1 MNQLIREIFHLFD
14 DPDLKRENE
23 RMKTFFDRKTIES
36 RCEEFFALYGVTRGR
51 IHDMCQAKVTHTRA
65 VAANCLEIAE
75 NLGLNEYDCDL
86 AWIIGELHDF
96 SRFGQAVVTKT
107 YRDSD
112 LFNHAKLGARILF
125 VHRMVEDI
133 IPNFDRLSAE
143 DQRVLEKAVYH
154 HSDYRLPDNL
164 TERERM
170 FCKII
175 READQLDIFR
185 TIVESGWETI
195 YGCSREEILA
205 SEISDGIAEAF
216 FRHQLADYAKRVK
229 PADFHLAHIALCFG
243 LESKAARKRALEQG
257 YLQQMMELTFS
268 RPEVQEKYIRLKAEA
283 ENFLTEE

>member
-1 MNQLIREIFHLFD
+1 
-14 DPDLKRENE
+14 
-23 RMKTFFDRKTIES
+23 MKTIFDRKEIES
-36 RCEEFFALYGVTRGR
+36 RCEEFFSLYDVTHGR
-51 IHDMCQAKVTHTRA
+51 IYDMCQAKVIHTRA

-75 NLGLNEYDCDL
+75 NLGMDEYNRDL

-96 SRFGQAVVTKT
+96 SRFGQAVVTKN

-112 LFNHAKLGARILF
+112 LFNHARLGARILF
-125 VHRMVEDI
+125 VHRMAEDI
-133 IPNFDRLSAE
+133 IPNFDRISAE

-154 HSDYRLPDNL
+154 HSDYRLPDTL
-164 TERERM
+164 TEREKT

-195 YGCSREEILA
+195 YGCGREEILA
-205 SEISDGIAEAF
+205 SEISDAIAEAF
-216 FRHQLADYAKRVK
+216 FRRQLADYAKRST
-229 PADFHLAHIALCFG
+229 PADYHLAHIALCFG

-268 RPEVQEKYIRLKAEA
+268 RPEVQEKYIRLKTEA
-283 ENFLTEE
+283 ENFLTEEEKTEGAGDADS